1 MEAKQPLIDRS
12 DLEKEVIFKMSR
24 SAGSGGQH
32 VNKVETKATAFF
44 NLQNTQLFDTDIKE
58 RLLEKLDKRL
68 TKEGVLVIQCQKGR
82 SAFKNKKEALKR
94 LHLILIE
101 AAQPRKKRKR
111 SRTPAAVHR
120 KRLDDK
126 KRLSSK
132 KSLRRK
138 VDRSKSIDLFFSGLR
153 TQF

>member
-1 MEAKQPLIDRS
+1 MVAKQPLIERS
-12 DLEKEVIFKMSR
+12 DLEKEVTFKMSR

-32 VNKVETKATAFF
+32 VNKVETKATVFF
-44 NLQNTQLFDTDIKE
+44 DLQNTQLFEIEIKD
-58 RLLEKLDKRL
+58 RLLEKLQKRL

-82 SAFKNKKEALKR
+82 SALKNKKEALKR
-94 LHLILIE
+94 LHLLLIE
-101 AAQPRKKRKR
+101 AAQPKKKRKK

-126 KRLSSK
+126 KRHSSK

-138 VDRSKSIDLFFSGLR
+138 VDSSKTIDLFC
-153 TQF
+153 